1 MKTNKTNASSHV
13 LVQKTKYLPNP
24 NADQHFDLKDQRGS
38 ERFET
43 LNYSNTD
50 FKHITRTP
58 QFARIFLSI
67 LQNDPYHQLTA
78 IREAFT
84 ESLSVCLPYAQ
95 CSRTQT
101 E

>member
-1 MKTNKTNASSHV
+1 MNKRNTSSHA
-13 LVQKTKYLPNP
+13 LVRKMKYLPNP

-38 ERFET
+38 ERFEA

-58 QFARIFLSI
+58 QAARIFRST
-67 LQNDPYHQLTA
+67 LQNDPYHQLMA

-84 ESLSVCLPYAQ
+84 ESLSVCLPYGQ
-95 CSRTQT
+95 CSRTQA

>member
-24 NADQHFDLKDQRGS
+24 NTDQHFDLKDQRGS
-38 ERFET
+38 ERFEA

-67 LQNDPYHQLTA
+67 LQNDP
-78 IREAFT
+78 
-84 ESLSVCLPYAQ
+84 
-95 CSRTQT
+95 
-101 E
+101 